1 MTTMLT
7 CAWIPFQ
14 HTAARRRLGAKTRC
28 CPAPN
33 SFQHTAARRRLV
45 ERAHGGHRRDIGFN
59 TQPPEGGWQPHRAPQ
74 GAQKVSTHSRP
85 KAAGSKPSN
94 PASWCWFQHTA
105 ARRRL
110 APNPCHTNDP
120 TWVSTHSR
128 PKAAGHARE
137 SFTAAVVVSTH
148 SRPKAAGFNLLHDYQ
163 EQQCFNTQPPEGG
176 WFWTKTASRRAFW
189 FQHTAAR
196 RRLDRA
202 AQKSSIRA
210 GVSTHS
216 RPKAAGNARTARD
229 TKP

>member
-148 SRPKAAGFNLLHDYQ
+148 SRPKAAGICRFGGKF
-163 EQQCFNTQPPEGG
+163 CRCSFNTQPPEGG
-176 WFWTKTASRRAFW
+176 WVQPFTRLSGATM

-196 RRLDRA
+196 RRLVLDEDGEP
-202 AQKSSIRA
+202 KGIL
-210 GVSTHS
+210 VSTHS
-216 RPKAAGNARTARD
+216 RPKAAG
-229 TKP
+229 

>member
-1 MTTMLT
+1 MAGIGGILVSTHSRPK
-7 CAWIPFQ
+7 AAGNHIAPRKGRRKFQ
-14 HTAARRRLGAKTRC
+14 HTAARRRLGPNPPTPLRGAGFNTQPPEGGWLRTR
-28 CPAPN
+28 ATQTTQHG
-33 SFQHTAARRRLV
+33 FQHTAARRRLV
-45 ERAHGGHRRDIGFN
+45 MRVRASRRL
-59 TQPPEGGWQPHRAPQ
+59 
-74 GAQKVSTHSRP
+74 S
-85 KAAGSKPSN
+85 
-94 PASWCWFQHTA
+94 WFQHTA

-110 APNPCHTNDP
+110 EF
-120 TWVSTHSR
+120 
-128 PKAAGHARE
+128 AGSGENFAG
-137 SFTAAVVVSTH
+137 AVSTH

-216 RPKAAGNARTARD
+216 RPKAAG
-229 TKP
+229 